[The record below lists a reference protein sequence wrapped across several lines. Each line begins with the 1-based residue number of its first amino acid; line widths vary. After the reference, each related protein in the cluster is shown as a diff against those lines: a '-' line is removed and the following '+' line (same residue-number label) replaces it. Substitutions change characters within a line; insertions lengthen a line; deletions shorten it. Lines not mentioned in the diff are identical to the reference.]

1 MNALHLKIH
10 RKKFAVHVF
19 FRNNFVIRRT
29 EKLTSQYLRCAK
41 SLRHN
46 ICSTNPFPDL
56 PTELQKQEEK
66 QKTFCYSEQRNKH
79 KHLDSF
85 WNNDSLIVIFSSFF
99 LQEQAQ
105 TSENKCRTVFNTCK
119 QTHMRIFELFLTMF
133 NLAKNL
139 MCASCRHPFNCYQR
153 YFYKVTDPC
162 ITG

>member
-1 MNALHLKIH
+1 MMSFYHQTGANICQISENQWREVHFMREGEHSTCPIKIW
-10 RKKFAVHVF
+10 RGFA
-19 FRNNFVIRRT
+19 R
-29 EKLTSQYLRCAK
+29 EKLTSQYLLYR
-41 SLRHN
+41 
-46 ICSTNPFPDL
+46 PFPDL

-66 QKTFCYSEQRNKH
+66 QKTFCCSEQWNKH

-119 QTHMRIFELFLTMF
+119 QTHMRVLELFLKMF

-139 MCASCRHPFNCYQR
+139 MCASCLHPFNC
-153 YFYKVTDPC
+153 
-162 ITG
+162 